1 MCTWSRERGSI
12 LLTLVCFA
20 ALGCGEGKPKVTIQ
34 PAEQLPIREF
44 TIDGMPDELEAVTL
58 VYSPAEEEWADL
70 YFEEQIERDEAGNFV
85 AFVPVHP
92 AGVAQG
98 GTLDLE
104 IEGLDHRP
112 LELTVKPVP
121 PAPGT
126 TREFVAGVARVSQS
140 LIESWGTSVEEVL
153 GILEE
158 NSAML
163 PVQLLVPAIAY
174 SLLDGTEAEPSLLR
188 LVDDMAEFE
197 GELLD
202 GADRLLAVTT
212 LPAALETIEVAA
224 KRLTESP
231 VRWQA
236 SEAGSA
242 AESKEAALQSP
253 RKPTGLAREG
263 SERSEGPGPAHFPIP
278 LALTRSAHHAVRS
291 LAADLA
297 NAQEEG
303 ISPQKEPSEDSSG
316 LLDELE
322 EQVDAMG
329 TALANPVYSRVP
341 ISTVAELDRYMSR
354 RGKLQREL
362 SGDAGKDA
370 RKKTVTYLGMVP
382 HLAIINVANYLLDVA
397 LESNLYLLPSRLDPL
412 EVWAERDEFFED
424 DDRKSSWKAWA
435 VAHSDSMSLDPTDV
449 IKAIQQLSSFIKWL
463 KGLSPPSLKDQMLAQ
478 KRNDPKWMDRL
489 DAEVEAGFARRE
501 LAQLR
506 ARPGW
511 RPEAFGTDSYRLDK
525 LEKKV
530 EGLLKKSVVKSF
542 MDALEKGPIK
552 QQFGPYMWG
561 PIPTGTEAKIVEAR
575 ISGSCAKMG
584 GGDSQPYQAAEA
596 GECGLVIETNKQ
608 AFGGVF
614 TWGNRDLLVR
624 AIEVEIGPQGMRI
637 PVGSRTAFEATVR
650 NAKDK
655 KVRWRSE
662 SGAGAPFGENLY
674 RWKAPEKLAD
684 GRCEQD
690 FRIEAESMTRTGPRA
705 SGEPPRVGRTRITV
719 EEPRQLEIVPEEVVL
734 APGEKFEFGY
744 QAEGSPEV
752 SWSAETPG
760 KINSRSGQYT
770 APKEAGNYVVQ
781 ASLEGTDGGSCA
793 EDEALV
799 RVAGC
804 SWMVMF
810 DGKPFVSKKGDEAG
824 FVSMPGPAGFSISL
838 SQKDG
843 GFVGVGLTP
852 TEGAGAW
859 GNMGASVYETY
870 GSFEKYKEPKPP
882 MAVTLDR
889 SGSGVVSGRAFGTV
903 RVINPVTEQERLAP
917 FSAEFMIA
925 GDPDAPSGSPMDYL
939 GNMGRRL
946 GQMPMVPEGMIGEEQ
961 QEQLQDAL
969 RDASSPEGLQGLQ
982 DGKAMLGGLT
992 TLSCEVK

>member
-12 LLTLVCFA
+12 LLALVCLA

-70 YFEEQIERDEAGNFV
+70 YFEEQIERDAAGNFV

-92 AGVAQG
+92 AGVAEG
-98 GTLDLE
+98 GTLNLE

-112 LELTVKPVP
+112 LELTVKPAP

-126 TREFVAGVARVSQS
+126 TREFVSGVARVSQS

-158 NSAML
+158 NSTML
-163 PVQLLVPAIAY
+163 PVQLLLPAIAH
-174 SLLDGTEAEPSLLR
+174 SLLDGTEAEPSLLQ
-188 LVDDMAEFE
+188 LVDDMAELE

-242 AESKEAALQSP
+242 AESKEAALQAP

-278 LALTRSAHHAVRS
+278 LALTRSAHHAVRA

-297 NAQEEG
+297 DAQEEG
-303 ISPQKEPSEDSSG
+303 ISPQEAPPEDSSG
-316 LLDELE
+316 LQDELE
-322 EQVDAMG
+322 EQVDAMW
-329 TALANPVYSRVP
+329 TALANPVYSRVE
-341 ISTVAELDRYMSR
+341 ISTVKQLHDYMAR

-362 SGDAGKDA
+362 QGVAGKDA
-370 RKKTVTYLGMVP
+370 RATTVKYLGMVP

-397 LESNLYLLPSRLDPL
+397 LESNLYLLPSRLDRL

-424 DDRKSSWKAWA
+424 DNRKSSWKAWA

-463 KGLSPPSLKDQMLAQ
+463 KGLSPPSLKDQMWAQ
-478 KRNDPKWMDRL
+478 NRNDPKWMDRL

-501 LAQLR
+501 FKQLR
-506 ARPGW
+506 APMRPGW
-511 RPEAFGTDSYRLDK
+511 RPKAFGTDSYRLDK

-552 QQFGPYMWG
+552 KQFGPYMWG
-561 PIPTGTEAKIVEAR
+561 PIPTGTETKFVEAR

-584 GGDSQPYQAAEA
+584 GEDSQPYQAAEA

-608 AFGGVF
+608 AFGRVF

-637 PVGSRTAFEATVR
+637 PVGSQTAFEATVR

-662 SGAGAPFGENLY
+662 SGGEPFGENLY

-690 FRIEAESMTRTGPRA
+690 FWIEAESMTRTGPRA
-705 SGEPPRVGRTRITV
+705 SGEPPRVGRAQITV
-719 EEPRQLEIVPEEVVL
+719 EEPRLEIVPEEVVL
-734 APGEKFEFGY
+734 ALGEKFVFDY
-744 QAEGSPEV
+744 RVEGSPDV
-752 SWSAETPG
+752 RWSAEAPG
-760 KINSRSGQYT
+760 KIDGRSGQYT
-770 APKEAGNYVVQ
+770 APKKEGPYTITAQVRGESGDCAEATANVLVGEVNQMCRVQ
-781 ASLEGTDGGSCA
+781 ALWQGSEIGGS
-793 EDEALV
+793 
-799 RVAGC
+799 
-804 SWMVMF
+804 
-810 DGKPFVSKKGDEAG
+810 
-824 FVSMPGPAGFSISL
+824 
-838 SQKDG
+838 
-843 GFVGVGLTP
+843 
-852 TEGAGAW
+852 
-859 GNMGASVYETY
+859 
-870 GSFEKYKEPKPP
+870 
-882 MAVTLDR
+882 VTLDPNVHSASVGFNLGGQSLVIEVGGAFSLGAKFER
-889 SGSGVVSGRAFGTV
+889 AIEPQVTGTYMGVATDFSVFDDSHFFPLLDGVFDTSLAFVPVRLTIRRWNADEIEGSVSAG
-903 RVINPVTEQERLAP
+903 P
-917 FSAEFMIA
+917 FSSRA
-925 GDPDAPSGSPMDYL
+925 GGPAAPKEVRPSDGVLVHTSTSVSASATFSASGDISPPFDPGAAWCQPPSLNSIPV
-939 GNMGRRL
+939 R
-946 GQMPMVPEGMIGEEQ
+946 
-961 QEQLQDAL
+961 
-969 RDASSPEGLQGLQ
+969 
-982 DGKAMLGGLT
+982 
-992 TLSCEVK
+992 